1 MPMKVVLFYITV
13 QAERARDIRARF
25 DTFYSLITIAFCEQT
40 PNPSE
45 MKTRFVHV
53 ACLVLLIITLQ
64 YKQSP
69 FCQAYWFHAVLTR
82 ISCRTMGAPE
92 ESQTVYDSTTSRAG
106 PDIETLKKILLG
118 LLCAVL
124 LFILIFLIMNSWP
137 TLVNYYRKVVPED
150 KKHVEKRTQTI
161 RSWTISK
168 VRTYPSVWTN
178 KYPM

>member
-1 MPMKVVLFYITV
+1 MKVVLFYITV

-69 FCQAYWFHAVLTR
+69 FCQTYWVHAILTC
-82 ISCRTMGAPE
+82 ISREQWARQKNRKP
-92 ESQTVYDSTTSRAG
+92 SRLDNIKDG
-106 PDIETLKKILLG
+106 VQTLKLSRQSCWG
-118 LLCAVL
+118 
-124 LFILIFLIMNSWP
+124 FF
-137 TLVNYYRKVVPED
+137 
-150 KKHVEKRTQTI
+150 
-161 RSWTISK
+161 
-168 VRTYPSVWTN
+168 VRCCSFFSSLS
-178 KYPM
+178 